1 MRQREFD
8 MNEAMTEHSITYG
21 NLKYYFA
28 SRNKRMQAM
37 YEQNKN
43 DPEGSSYLLLYASVV
58 VDIDKNEI
66 VKCRVPLTD
75 IISTSKICLFA

>member
-1 MRQREFD
+1 
-8 MNEAMTEHSITYG
+8 MTEYSITYD

-28 SRNKRMQAM
+28 SRNNMKQAM

-43 DPEGSSYLLLYASVV
+43 DTEGSSYLLLYASVV
-58 VDIDKNEI
+58 IDIDKNEI

-75 IISTSKICLFA
+75 IISSSKICLFA